1 VTVVAGVAVTA
12 LYYWLWRETDGRI
25 GWQFLVM
32 PWLYVVAG
40 LLAWSRRGGTRIGLL
55 LVLTGLAYTMM
66 PFGST
71 RIPLLWT
78 LGIALD
84 LALLPALAWLLLSF
98 PDGRLD
104 RPWER
109 WFVLAAA
116 VGLVC
121 WTVVPALGFDPIA
134 AGCTDCQ
141 AGLNLLHINEER
153 LVGLRELYAAMPGR
167 VYFVAPMFLL
177 LAGVCVLRWWRSS
190 RARKRITG
198 VLLLAAIP
206 LLLAMSVQSTFNYF
220 ELYDTY
226 PGAVQP
232 IYQTGVYAGLAH
244 PVAYLLSLVWLWTR
258 RAKVGGLVQELAGQ
272 PDWEALES
280 AVARALGDPSLVV
293 ARWDAAS
300 GDYRTADGKPL
311 ESPAD
316 GSRRTTYLE
325 SDGEPLAVVV
335 HDSALLDDGALLDS
349 VRAVTLMAV
358 HNLRLQAELKARL
371 EEVRASRSRIVTAAD
386 GERRRLERDLH
397 DGAQQRLVTLTLD
410 ARMAAAKSA
419 DPVLRQSVAAIADG
433 LTVALEELRELAR
446 GIHPSVLVDSGLG
459 ACLRTLAERSAVP
472 VLLVGVSER
481 RYPPAMETAAYFVV
495 SEALTNAAKHAR
507 ASEVVVSVD
516 DTHGLVVTI
525 ADDGIGGADPAAGSG
540 LGGLVDRVA
549 SADGSLRVES
559 VLGHGTRVVAEFPC
573 AS

>member
-1 VTVVAGVAVTA
+1 
-12 LYYWLWRETDGRI
+12 
-25 GWQFLVM
+25 
-32 PWLYVVAG
+32 
-40 LLAWSRRGGTRIGLL
+40 
-55 LVLTGLAYTMM
+55 
-66 PFGST
+66 
-71 RIPLLWT
+71 
-78 LGIALD
+78 
-84 LALLPALAWLLLSF
+84 
-98 PDGRLD
+98 
-104 RPWER
+104 
-109 WFVLAAA
+109 
-116 VGLVC
+116 
-121 WTVVPALGFDPIA
+121 
-134 AGCTDCQ
+134 
-141 AGLNLLHINEER
+141 
-153 LVGLRELYAAMPGR
+153 
-167 VYFVAPMFLL
+167 
-177 LAGVCVLRWWRSS
+177 
-190 RARKRITG
+190 
-198 VLLLAAIP
+198 
-206 LLLAMSVQSTFNYF
+206 
-220 ELYDTY
+220 
-226 PGAVQP
+226 
-232 IYQTGVYAGLAH
+232 
-244 PVAYLLSLVWLWTR
+244 
-258 RAKVGGLVQELAGQ
+258 
-272 PDWEALES
+272 
-280 AVARALGDPSLVV
+280 V

-300 GDYRTADGKPL
+300 GGYLTPDGEPL
-311 ESPAD
+311 GSPAD

-371 EEVRASRSRIVTAAD
+371 EEVRASRSRIVTATD

-481 RYPPAMETAAYFVV
+481 RYPPAVETAAYFVI

-540 LGGLVDRVA
+540 LGGLADRLA
-549 SADGSLRVES
+549 SVDGSLRVES
-559 VLGHGTRVVAEFPC
+559 VPGHGTRVVAEFPC
-573 AS
+573 GS